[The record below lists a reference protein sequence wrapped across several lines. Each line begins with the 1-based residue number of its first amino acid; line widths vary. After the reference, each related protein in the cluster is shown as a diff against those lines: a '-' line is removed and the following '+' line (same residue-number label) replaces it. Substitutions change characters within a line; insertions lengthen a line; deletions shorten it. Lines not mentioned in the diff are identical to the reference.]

1 MNTFSIIL
9 LGIMVLLIVMVI
21 LWVILWVGFDIDI
34 WQIVFIRKHNATGK
48 IKFRQF
54 LILYSVAD
62 FPWILDDY
70 TVEYFDRTSGNS
82 FTMYFSIL
90 DTFRYILWK
99 CKRERNEAKTK
110 QLNEMKHVLSLMQQ
124 DIQEY
129 CNNHVESVKENSNVN
144 QGR

>member
-1 MNTFSIIL
+1 MKTFGIIL
-9 LGIMVLLIVMVI
+9 LGIMALLIVM
-21 LWVILWVGFDIDI
+21 VILWVGFDIDI

-54 LILYSVAD
+54 LILYSVVD
-62 FPWILDDY
+62 FPWILHDY

-82 FTMYFSIL
+82 FTLYFSIL
-90 DTFRYILWK
+90 DTFRYISWK

-129 CNNHVESVKENSNVN
+129 CENNQIKKL
-144 QGR
+144 

>member
-1 MNTFSIIL
+1 MKTFSIIL
-9 LGIMVLLIVMVI
+9 LGIMALLIVI
-21 LWVILWVGFDIDI
+21 VILWVGFDIDI

-82 FTMYFSIL
+82 FTLYFSIL
-90 DTFRYILWK
+90 DTFHYISWK

-110 QLNEMKHVLSLMQQ
+110 QLNEMKHVLSLMRQ

-129 CNNHVESVKENSNVN
+129 CENNQIKKL
-144 QGR
+144 

>member
-1 MNTFSIIL
+1 MKTFGIIL
-9 LGIMVLLIVMVI
+9 LGIMALLIVMVI
-21 LWVILWVGFDIDI
+21 LWVEFDIDI

-54 LILYSVAD
+54 LILYSVID

-82 FTMYFSIL
+82 FTLYFSIL
-90 DTFRYILWK
+90 DTFRYISWK

-110 QLNEMKHVLSLMQQ
+110 QLNEMKHVFSLMQQ

-129 CNNHVESVKENSNVN
+129 CENNQIKKL
-144 QGR
+144 

>member
-1 MNTFSIIL
+1 MKTFGIIL
-9 LGIMVLLIVMVI
+9 LGIMAFMIVM
-21 LWVILWVGFDIDI
+21 VILWVGFDIDI

-70 TVEYFDRTSGNS
+70 TVEYFDRASGNS
-82 FTMYFSIL
+82 FTLYFSIL
-90 DTFRYILWK
+90 DTIRYISWK

-124 DIQEY
+124 NIQEY
-129 CNNHVESVKENSNVN
+129 CENNQIKKL
-144 QGR
+144 

>member
-1 MNTFSIIL
+1 MKTFGIIL
-9 LGIMVLLIVMVI
+9 LGIMVFLIIM
-21 LWVILWVGFDIDI
+21 VILWVGFDIDI

-82 FTMYFSIL
+82 FTLYFSIL
-90 DTFRYILWK
+90 DTFRYISWK

-110 QLNEMKHVLSLMQQ
+110 QLNEMKHVLSLIQQ

-129 CNNHVESVKENSNVN
+129 CENK
-144 QGR
+144 QIKKL

>member
-1 MNTFSIIL
+1 MKTFSIIL
-9 LGIMVLLIVMVI
+9 LGIMAFLIIMVVLLVV
-21 LWVILWVGFDIDI
+21 LLVGFDIDI

-82 FTMYFSIL
+82 FTLYFSIL
-90 DTFRYILWK
+90 DTFRYISWK

-129 CNNHVESVKENSNVN
+129 CENNRIKKL
-144 QGR
+144 